1 MICLILLLGITIW
14 VVGASKQTETVDEPI
29 VDEPT
34 VEETVDN
41 KKIISSMDPAWL
53 YTNGKWKPSDVPGWG
68 EVMQSYQ
75 IGARAHIE
83 TDSPFANL
91 KSRGSGNNITVFVD
105 GEVMATYDVP
115 NDGEVHEIP
124 IYSDQTGW
132 HRIEVATSWTHE
144 IDGLYVS
151 QNAQVRTPID
161 DRERLVVIGH
171 SYAEGCC
178 IRDKGIKSF
187 ASLTGDLLGV
197 ESINEGIGRTDVNV
211 GGNKSGLGMVQTVI
225 DWKPDYV
232 LAVYGY
238 NVRSSINRGVI
249 THEEYQADYT
259 ELIKT
264 ITDALPQ
271 TQVFA
276 SGIVSLRGI
285 SDESLAPINQDI
297 NNACSSVP
305 NCTYIDLEGKWNDSN
320 YDKYISS
327 DGVHPSEEGYQF
339 LAEEYARV
347 ISSVINK

>member
-1 MICLILLLGITIW
+1 MVQLLKRSPLKVLFLLCIILLLGLIIW
-14 VVGASKQTETVDEPI
+14 IVMTFKQTEATDG
-29 VDEPT
+29 
-34 VEETVDN
+34 
-41 KKIISSMDPAWL
+41 KKLISSMDSAWL
-53 YTNGKWKPSDVPGWG
+53 YTNGKWIPFEKPGWG
-68 EVMQSYQ
+68 EVMLSSQ

-83 TDSPFANL
+83 TDSPFAILN
-91 KSRGSGNNITVFVD
+91 SRGSGSNITVFVD
-105 GEVMATYDVP
+105 GESVVTYTLP
-115 NDGEVHEIP
+115 NDNEVHEIP
-124 IYSDQTGW
+124 LYNDKTGW
-132 HRIEVATSWTHE
+132 HRIEVAASWSNE
-144 IDGLYVS
+144 INGLYIS
-151 QNAQVRTPID
+151 QNAQVRTPED
-161 DRERLVVIGH
+161 HRKRLVVMGH

-178 IRDKGIKSF
+178 ILDKGIKSF

-211 GGNKSGLGMVQTVI
+211 GGNTSGLGHVQTVI

-238 NVRSSINRGVI
+238 NARSPINRGAI

-259 ELIKT
+259 ELIKK
-264 ITDALPQ
+264 ITDALPD
-271 TQVFA
+271 THVFA

-285 SDESLAPINQDI
+285 SDERLAPINQDI
-297 NNACSSVP
+297 KNACSSFS

-327 DGVHPSEEGYQF
+327 DGVHPSEDGYQF